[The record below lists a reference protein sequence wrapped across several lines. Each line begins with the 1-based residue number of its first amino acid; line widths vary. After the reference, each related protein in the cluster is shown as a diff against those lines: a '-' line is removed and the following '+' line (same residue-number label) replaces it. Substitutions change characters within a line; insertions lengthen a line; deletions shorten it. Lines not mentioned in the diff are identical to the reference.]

1 MIVGV
6 GLDLCEVSRVAALLA
21 RWGERFAG
29 KIFTAA
35 EREYCRGRAHPAQHF
50 AARFA
55 AREAALKALAVP
67 SGLNWHEL
75 EVRSAAGGRPA
86 LALSGAAASAAA
98 RLGVTRVHLTLSHA
112 ADVAAAVV
120 ILER

>member
-6 GLDLCEVSRVAALLA
+6 GLDLCEVSRVAALLD
-21 RWGERFAG
+21 RWGERFAA
-29 KIFTAA
+29 KIFTPA
-35 EREYCRGRAHPAQHF
+35 ERAYCRGRAQPAQHF

-55 AREAALKALAVP
+55 AREAALKALSVP
-67 SGLNWHEL
+67 SGLQWHEL
-75 EVRSAAGGRPA
+75 EVLSTPGKGPELR
-86 LALSGAAASAAA
+86 LSGGAAIAAA

-120 ILER
+120 VLEA